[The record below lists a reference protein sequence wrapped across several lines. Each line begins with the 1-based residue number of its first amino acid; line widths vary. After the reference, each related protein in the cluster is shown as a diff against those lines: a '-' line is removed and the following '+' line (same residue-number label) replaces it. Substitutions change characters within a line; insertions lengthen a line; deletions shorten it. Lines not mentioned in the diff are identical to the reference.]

1 MNKEFSRM
9 QKLAG
14 LLTENVEN
22 TDKDLDSI
30 ADKAYAHFNKLSISD
45 STKRENYI
53 KSLGLDDDDVKTV
66 MMKVTDKLS
75 GDYDDTMREGVED
88 DVMGMEEGLKRT
100 MRENQNQKSLRKKI
114 REMILAEMNG
124 DNFYDP
130 VAEAKKD
137 KKEDEAEDVDI
148 ENIDVTNDEM
158 MVNDSPE
165 ENLLDLLQ
173 KAQKDAKKLGDE
185 ELVTQIGNNITFFTR
200 RHVSNTEK

>member
-30 ADKAYAHFNKLSISD
+30 ADKAYAHFNTLSTSN
-45 STKRENYI
+45 SASREKYI
-53 KSLGLDDDDVKTV
+53 KSVGLNSDEEKIV
-66 MMKVTDKLS
+66 MMKVTDM
-75 GDYDDTMREGVED
+75 MRDEMGEGYG
-88 DVMGMEEGLKRT
+88 MGMEEGLKRT

-114 REMILAEMNG
+114 REMILAEMNE
-124 DNFYDP
+124 DNTEEGYYNPTVD
-130 VAEAKKD
+130 EAKKD
-137 KKEDEAEDVDI
+137 KEEDEEEDVDI
-148 ENIDVTNDEM
+148 ENIDVTDNEM
-158 MVNDSPE
+158 MVNDNPE